1 MPSPLL
7 TEMRNA
13 IRVRHYSMRTERAY
27 VDWVKRYVRFHGLR
41 HPSELG
47 TADVARFLTWLA
59 TGRGGFHAESGLE
72 CDRIPVHQPSSC
84 GDESHPVSQT
94 ERARSLCLP
103 EGCARAVADSSGESD
118 RGIAAPLLD
127 CVEQYHLVAICYLG
141 KMCLPAGYPL
151 TKDFDVYSHT

>member
-59 TGRGGFHAESGLE
+59 TERNVAASTQNQALNAIVFLYTNRAAAAMSLIQSAKLNGHDPYAYLKDVLGRLPTHPAS
-72 CDRIPVHQPSSC
+72 RI
-84 GDESHPVSQT
+84 E
-94 ERARSLCLP
+94 ELLP
-103 EGCARAVADSSGESD
+103 HCWTASD
-118 RGIAAPLLD
+118 
-127 CVEQYHLVAICYLG
+127 AI
-141 KMCLPAGYPL
+141 
-151 TKDFDVYSHT
+151 T